1 MILYLYSQLRTRIH
15 INSPIE
21 LEIETRLV
29 GLLGGAR
36 FRRETL
42 HVFGFR
48 RLPERLVE
56 RFLGIVQGLVT
67 VHEIDNRRNAL
78 WVEVFGDSR
87 VYRYAHATRLRVHAE
102 RTLQQVIHVLGHF
115 NIDARV
121 NVPENDLFKVSIQFK

>member
-1 MILYLYSQLRTRIH
+1 MHGQTNAVMILYLYSQLRTRIH

-56 RFLGIVQGLVT
+56 RFFGIVQGLVT
-67 VHEIDNRRNAL
+67 VH
-78 WVEVFGDSR
+78 
-87 VYRYAHATRLRVHAE
+87 
-102 RTLQQVIHVLGHF
+102 
-115 NIDARV
+115 
-121 NVPENDLFKVSIQFK
+121 